1 MNKIKVTV
9 TEKPREC
16 QIYDTKFRAYR
27 DGTLERLLRNGKWR
41 FVAPTIGKNGY
52 SYVGVGKLCL
62 GNIKERVL
70 YHRIIYY
77 AFNQD
82 WDIHDS
88 DSIIDH
94 IDRNRLNNAIANLRV
109 ATKSQNCMNSSS
121 KKNRGNIGAFYRRE
135 YNYWSWYIRIMTDGK
150 IYNRYI
156 KGGDGKLPDPL
167 PPVPQKIIDIRN
179 ELVRQYHGEFAVII

>member
-27 DGTLERLLRNGKWR
+27 DGTLERLLTNGKWKR
-41 FVAPTIGKNGY
+41 VAQTINCKGYCNDVGINGKQ
-52 SYVGVGKLCL
+52 
-62 GNIKERVL
+62 IR